1 MQIAHHAVVPAML
14 LLAAS
19 SSVSAQ
25 ERERVRE
32 RDTEPRQRTV
42 WVSRDDDRPRL
53 GISTSSGSRRDT
65 LGLLVTD
72 VVEDGAAA
80 KAGIEEGDRIAS
92 INGVN
97 LRVPSEDA
105 GDEEMAGIAQ
115 RRLVRELGK
124 HKAGD
129 EVELRVWSNGNWKT
143 VKAKLTER
151 EDIGFATSLRSRRE
165 EMENRAVLGLGLG
178 TSGSRRDTLGLL
190 VTGVSED
197 GPAEKGGV
205 EEGDRLVSI
214 NGVDLR
220 VAKEDAGDWSS
231 SSTRVRRLNREM
243 EKVKP
248 GDAVELKVYRDGQ
261 QRSVRVTAGKASE
274 LKDRAGFFFGD
285 GMGFSLPRAPRTPD
299 APMPPMPPDAPLF
312 RWNDDGEM
320 RIRVSPRVRA
330 DVEEGMRGLE
340 RGMIELRRAIPR
352 VRVQVEDDNDPGELP
367 SAATPRPAPRART
380 GVAIA
385 GTGWPTTVGW
395 TGGSRTEGP
404 AIGVWGNDTDAA
416 NGTFSVAGL
425 KLSIV
430 DGDLADYLGA
440 GSDRGLLVI
449 DGSARWE
456 GIRQGDVILR
466 LDGRPVRPRGEG
478 VSLQLR
484 GRSAHD
490 VELLRSGKRITVS
503 VNIDGD

>member
-1 MQIAHHAVVPAML
+1 ML
-14 LLAAS
+14 MLAATTPL
-19 SSVSAQ
+19 SAQ
-25 ERERVRE
+25 ERKRDRE
-32 RDTEPRQRTV
+32 RDNEPRQRTV

-53 GISTSSGSRRDT
+53 GISTSSGSKRDT

-72 VVEDGAAA
+72 VVENGAAA

-97 LRVPSEDA
+97 LRVSSEDA
-105 GDEEMAGIAQ
+105 GDEEMAGVIQ
-115 RRLVRELGK
+115 RRLVRELEK

-151 EDIGFATSLRSRRE
+151 EDVGFATTLRDRRE
-165 EMENRAVLGLGLG
+165 EMENRAVLGIGLG
-178 TSGSRRDTLGLL
+178 ASGSRRDTLGLL
-190 VTGVSED
+190 VTSVSEE

-220 VAKEDAGDWSS
+220 VAREDAGDWSS

-261 QRSVRVTAGKASE
+261 QRTVRVTAGKASE
-274 LKDRAGFFFGD
+274 LSDRGGFFFGD
-285 GMGFSLPRAPRTPD
+285 GMGFAVPRVPRAPE
-299 APMPPMPPDAPLF
+299 APMPPVPPQRPF
-312 RWNDDGEM
+312 FQWNDDGEM
-320 RIRVSPRVRA
+320 RIRVSPKVRA

-340 RGMIELRRAIPR
+340 DGFIQLRRAIPR
-352 VRVQVEDDNDPGELP
+352 IRVQVDDDDAPDDAP
-367 SAATPRPAPRART
+367 PAAWVRPAPRVGA
-380 GVAIA
+380 GPAIA
-385 GTGWPTTVGW
+385 SVRWPTTVGW
-395 TGGSRTEGP
+395 TGGSQLEGP
-404 AIGVWGNDTDAA
+404 AVGVWGSDVDAA
-416 NGTFSVAGL
+416 NGTFTVSGL

-430 DGDLADYLGA
+430 DGDLSDYLGA

-449 DGSARWE
+449 DGSARWD

-466 LDGRPVRPRGEG
+466 LDGHPVRPRGEG

-484 GRSAHD
+484 GNGTHEVDLMRG
-490 VELLRSGKRITVS
+490 GKRMTVA
-503 VNIDGD
+503 VRIGGD